1 MADDL
6 SEIASLFRAAA
17 GHLRRLSRGPIRTQ
31 RDTTVAIEAY
41 LYNKKMRLAPAFPP
55 DQCQE
60 TANFL
65 EELSD
70 KLEVLIRSSQYRP

>member
-6 SEIASLFRAAA
+6 SEIAGSFRAAA

-55 DQCQE
+55 NQCQE

-65 EELSD
+65 EELAD